1 MLKLQQ
7 QSEATKAKID
17 KAMQADAEA
26 KKLAEAARQA
36 AEAVNKIPESTNNI
50 NLQSLPVIAML
61 IDKMLQVKTA
71 VTEAAASNEKVQS
84 AVEKTTDVLDSGCKK
99 IEQVLETA
107 DKAASK
113 IIQPVSKVKNTL
125 KTVGTAVN
133 NSVIAPV
140 KNWLPLLQAISK
152 EQKNLL
158 ITLKSRSKK

>member
-84 AVEKTTDVLDSGCKK
+84 AVEKLLPYWIRG
-99 IEQVLETA
+99 
-107 DKAASK
+107 
-113 IIQPVSKVKNTL
+113 VKRL
-125 KTVGTAVN
+125 SRCWKRP
-133 NSVIAPV
+133 IRR
-140 KNWLPLLQAISK
+140 QA
-152 EQKNLL
+152 
-158 ITLKSRSKK
+158 R

>member
-26 KKLAEAARQA
+26 KKLVEAARQA

-61 IDKMLQVKTA
+61 IDKMPQVKTA
-71 VTEAAASNEKVQS
+71 VTEAAASNEKCRVRKNYRRTGFGG
-84 AVEKTTDVLDSGCKK
+84 VKK

-113 IIQPVSKVKNTL
+113 IIQPVSKSENTL

-140 KNWLPLLQAISK
+140 KKLASSFASHFKRAEKPVD
-152 EQKNLL
+152 NL
-158 ITLKSRSKK
+158 